1 MNQREATTTLADGV
15 AAIAP
20 TAAARPKLCRASDV
34 AMLLRLPVEVPLAW
48 LLPEASLR
56 RLALAMAQRWR
67 ADLIA
72 RTAARA
78 EAVLGARALARPLAE
93 CALGHA
99 ANAVLVELS
108 TLRCWRP
115 GGWQPDVH
123 LEGRVHLER
132 ALEAGHGAILWSAP
146 FVFTGLLAKM
156 TLHQSGVA
164 VSHLSRYRHGFSP
177 TSFGVHVLNPL
188 RTRIEA
194 RYLAERLV
202 IRPGASAGGLRLLRR
217 RLRENRVVSIT
228 LLPIGGRIIEVP
240 FLDAKLRV
248 ASGAPTLA
256 LRTGAA
262 LLPIYTITPE
272 PGRYVT
278 TIEPALAIRAD
289 LDERSG
295 SEDLLAQYATR
306 IERLALRWPGQF
318 AWCFA
323 GLIPVRSGPDTVI

>member
-1 MNQREATTTLADGV
+1 MNQRESTTALADRV
-15 AAIAP
+15 AAVPP
-20 TAAARPKLCRASDV
+20 TAAARPKLCRASDF
-34 AMLLRLPVEVPLAW
+34 AMLLRLPVEAPLAC

-56 RLALAMAQRWR
+56 RLALATAQRWR

-72 RTAARA
+72 RTVARA
-78 EAVLGARALARPLAE
+78 EAVLGARAVARPLAE
-93 CALGHA
+93 CALDHA

-228 LLPIGGRIIEVP
+228 LLPIGGRIIEAP

-262 LLPIYTITPE
+262 LLPIYTLAPE

-289 LDERSG
+289 LDERLA
-295 SEDLLAQYATR
+295 SEDLLAQYARR
-306 IERLALRWPGQF
+306 IRAAGAPLARSVRLVLR
-318 AWCFA
+318 
-323 GLIPVRSGPDTVI
+323 GLIPLRSGPDTVI

>member
-1 MNQREATTTLADGV
+1 MNQRGSTTALADPVAGV
-15 AAIAP
+15 PDA
-20 TAAARPKLCRASDV
+20 AAARPKLCRASDF
-34 AMLLRLPVEVPLAW
+34 AMLLRLPVEVPLACF
-48 LLPEASLR
+48 LPEASLH
-56 RLALAMAQRWR
+56 RLALATAQRWR

-72 RTAARA
+72 RTVARA

-93 CALGHA
+93 CARDQA
-99 ANAVLVELS
+99 ANAVLVELC

-115 GGWQPDVH
+115 GGWQPDVR
-123 LEGRVHLER
+123 LEGRTHLER
-132 ALEAGHGAILWSAP
+132 ALEAGNGAIVWSAP

-156 TLHQSGVA
+156 TLHRSGIA

-228 LLPIGGRIIEVP
+228 LLPIGGRMIEAP

-262 LLPIYTITPE
+262 LLPIYTIAPQA
-272 PGRYVT
+272 GRYVT
-278 TIEPALAIRAD
+278 TIEPALTVRTD
-289 LDERSG
+289 LDERSA
-295 SEDLLAQYATR
+295 SEDLLAQYAMR
-306 IERLALRWPGQF
+306 IERLALRWPDQF
-318 AWCFA
+318 AWRFA
-323 GLIPVRSGPDTVI
+323 GLIPLRSGPAI